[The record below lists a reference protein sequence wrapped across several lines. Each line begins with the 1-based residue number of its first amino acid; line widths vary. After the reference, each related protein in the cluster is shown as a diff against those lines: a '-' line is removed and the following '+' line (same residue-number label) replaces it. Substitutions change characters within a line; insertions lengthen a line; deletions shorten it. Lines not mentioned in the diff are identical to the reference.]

1 MSEIDNG
8 NSRAKLAFDIY
19 VHSLRKHIGAMLAIL
34 GGLDALV
41 FAGGVGENSA
51 AVRAAACESFE
62 FLGLKLDPQKN
73 NASPAD
79 TNIAATDSGLPVLIV
94 HTEEDWAIAQE
105 CWHLAKTSL

>member
-1 MSEIDNG
+1 M
-8 NSRAKLAFDIY
+8 Y

-51 AVRAAACESFE
+51 AVRAAACKSFE

-79 TNIAATDSGLPVLIV
+79 TNIAADSALPVLIV
-94 HTEEDWAIAQE
+94 HTEEDWAIATE